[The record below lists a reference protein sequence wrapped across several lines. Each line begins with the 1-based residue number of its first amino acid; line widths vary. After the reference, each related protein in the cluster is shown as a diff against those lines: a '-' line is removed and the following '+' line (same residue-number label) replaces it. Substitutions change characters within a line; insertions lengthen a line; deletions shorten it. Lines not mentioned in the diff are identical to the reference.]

1 MGLRWRLILF
11 AFPSA
16 AVAAS
21 SACVYPATEIEIR
34 IASEGICTSPRAS
47 TGAYQG
53 RVTIFVG
60 EDLSLVRAEVPT
72 CDGGRARMELGDPVG
87 SLVLTPSG
95 ARDAEVSLE
104 IVEGEGCV
112 GSDGRRIGGRDCVL
126 ARHVVRFRR
135 NERVDVPVILREEC
149 RNDPCAP
156 GTTCVAGRQCVPA
169 SCIGIACGGD
179 AAVPPPPPPPVDAST
194 PDGIAPPPDASLDS
208 ATDAPDF
215 DPTCGESGVKCP
227 ALPCSAG
234 TRCCGQ
240 SGAAYT
246 CTVTCPG
253 ATNLRL
259 ACDDGRDCPT
269 GNLCCLRN
277 TAGTYV
283 SSCETSCAAGSVMCA
298 PTCGGGLSSCEAGVC
313 ASATCGGQIMN
324 LCGGVCPQ

>member
-1 MGLRWRLILF
+1 MARTWHLILF
-11 AFPSA
+11 ALPSA

-21 SACVYPATEIEIR
+21 PACVYPATEIEVR
-34 IASEGICTSPRAS
+34 IASEGICTAPRAT

-72 CDGGRARMELGDPVG
+72 CEVGRARMDLGDPVG

-126 ARHVVRFRR
+126 VRHVVRFRR

-179 AAVPPPPPPPVDAST
+179 AAVPPPPPPPADAST
-194 PDGIAPPPDASLDS
+194 PDGVAPPLDASLD
-208 ATDAPDF
+208 ATADASMF
-215 DPTCGESGVKCP
+215 DPTCGEVGVKCP
-227 ALPCSAG
+227 SVACAAG
-234 TRCCGQ
+234 QRCCGQ

-246 CTVTCPG
+246 CATTCPG
-253 ATNLRL
+253 ATNIRL
-259 ACDDGRDCPT
+259 ACDDGRDCVPGT
-269 GNLCCLRN
+269 ACCLRL
-277 TAGTYV
+277 V
-283 SSCETSCAAGSVMCA
+283 SGNHVSTCETSCVGGVIMCA
-298 PTCGGGLSSCEAGVC
+298 PTCTSGLPSCESGTC
-313 ASATCGGQIMN
+313 APATCGGQIMPV
-324 LCGGVCPQ
+324 CGGACPQ